1 MTHKELVK
9 LICEMEG
16 KKVEVSIGNVK
27 EVIKCLKKLIKLYPD
42 ILKLLVK

>member
-27 EVIKCLKKLIKLYPD
+27 EVLKCLKKLLKTNPWIIRLLIK
-42 ILKLLVK
+42 